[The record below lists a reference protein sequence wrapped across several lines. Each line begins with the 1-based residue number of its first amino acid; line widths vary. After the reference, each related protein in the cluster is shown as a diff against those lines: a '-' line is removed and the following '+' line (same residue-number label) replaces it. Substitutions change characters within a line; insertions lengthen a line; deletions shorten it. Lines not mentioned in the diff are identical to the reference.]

1 MQLMTRGDTPT
12 ITISVDTTADLNT
25 VDDILVMIKQGDLLI
40 ERRKANLII
49 DDETDIHFTL
59 THEETLSLTDGNVR
73 IQLQILANGAI
84 TASDIATV
92 TVGELLDDGG
102 GLDG

>member
-1 MQLMTRGDTPT
+1 MQIMTRGDTPT

-25 VDDILVMIKQGDLLI
+25 VDDILVMIRQGDLLI
-40 ERRKANLII
+40 ERRKANIII
-49 DDETDIHFTL
+49 DDATDIHFTL
-59 THEETLSLTDGNVR
+59 THAETLSLSDGDTKV
-73 IQLQILANGAI
+73 QMQILLDGAI

-92 TVGELLDDGG
+92 TVGELLDNGG